1 MAVLAFLLA
10 VIPFK
15 FILMVSVLCLFT
27 TTSKLQKRT
36 KSDQGNKGS
45 RRLKE
50 WWDSIPV
57 IPVEIL
63 DTLPEDTGLSAGEA
77 RSSQTR

>member
-1 MAVLAFLLA
+1 MVMMAMTGLAIFVA

-15 FILMVSVLCLFT
+15 FILMVLVLCLFT
-27 TTSKLQKRT
+27 TTSKLKKRAN
-36 KSDQGNKGS
+36 SDQGNKGS

-63 DTLPEDTGLSAGEA
+63 DKLPEDT
-77 RSSQTR
+77 T